1 MGEAVVTR
9 ASYVA
14 ASMISCASMISVL
27 CLEKCAKVEKQ
38 QRTPAGKI
46 RFKHSAAESEDKE
59 PL

>member
-1 MGEAVVTR
+1 
-9 ASYVA
+9 
-14 ASMISCASMISVL
+14 MISVL